1 MDLGENLGN
10 SLEYA
15 KKMARDAGRW
25 ILLIVLGII
34 PIVSW
39 IVIGYWAKAVRET
52 PASDEPPRLE
62 GYGSMW
68 VQGLKI
74 IIAGVIYMII
84 PMALIAIGM
93 AMVFPR
99 RVLMQGKNIIL
110 IGGGMIGLTPWP
122 FLSGLALL
130 MFIAAI
136 IASFLIA
143 IIAVMGIV
151 HMIKQDKFTKAFA
164 VGEILNIIGKIGWG
178 SYILWLIVIFV
189 ISMIY
194 GFIGGI
200 PYIGW
205 LITLIVSPLFLVFT
219 ARSAALTYEA
229 AGEMAPMPE
238 KPVEIPTESY
248 KFCIECGARIPAP
261 AGYCPKCGA
270 KQ

>member
-34 PIVSW
+34 PIVNW
-39 IVIGYWAKAVRET
+39 IVIGYWAKAVKET

-74 IIAGVIYMII
+74 IIAGAIYMII
-84 PMALIAIGM
+84 PIALIAIGI
-93 AMVFPR
+93 AMIFPR
-99 RVLMQGKNIIL
+99 RMLMQGR
-110 IGGGMIGLTPWP
+110 MTGLTPWQ

-136 IASFLIA
+136 VASFLIA

-164 VGEILNIIGKIGWG
+164 VGEILDIIGKIGWG

-229 AGEMAPMPE
+229 AGEAAPISE
-238 KPVEIPTESY
+238 KPVEIPTEDY
-248 KFCIECGARIPAP
+248 KFCIECGARIPVP
-261 AGYCPKCGA
+261 AEYCPKCGA